1 MHVFEKDSNIFM
13 LLSEAVSEG
22 IIVVNQQQQIVAAN
36 QLAHK
41 LFGYELKKLVGRPLE
56 ILIPET
62 HRKVHQKFLQEYFHK
77 HKKRRIGVDR
87 NLFGLK
93 MDGKQFPVEVS
104 LNHFSLYG
112 EIYTLILL
120 IDITE
125 RREIEKS
132 YQMKTAAL
140 EAALNGI
147 TITDALK
154 EDNPIIY
161 FNPAFQ
167 QMTGYPSNEIQNRNC
182 RFLQAGDNDQP
193 GVKEMH
199 RALVNGESC
208 IVQLKNYKKDGTMF
222 WNEVS
227 INPITDKDGRITHFV
242 GIQND
247 ITERKLALQ
256 KIEHLLRIF
265 DESLNELYVY
275 DAEKLQFLNA
285 NYGAQKNTGYTLEEL
300 LQLTPLDLKPDFSEE
315 DLRRLIAPL
324 LKGKE
329 EKVEYEAVHR
339 RKNGTN
345 YPVEVHL
352 QSSTLGD
359 HKVIVAIIL
368 DISDRKF
375 YTQKLEK
382 TVTERTEQLKK
393 ALEREKEL
401 NELKSKFLSLVSH
414 EFKTPLSGILN
425 AATLVGKYQREDQ
438 QDKREKHL
446 KTIMGGVQHLTN
458 ILDDFLSIER
468 MEKGKEVYYLTDF
481 SLSKLVNEV
490 VYNANMLL
498 KNGQHINY
506 PNNIEDVTIHQDQRI
521 VALTLTNLLHNAIK
535 YSPEDTE
542 IDLKVELSNNKIT
555 FHIKDEGIGI
565 SKKEHKHIFD
575 RYFRSENVLLTQGTG
590 IGLNIVKTHLENL
603 GGRIYFESV
612 ENQGSTFVVELPI

>member
-1 MHVFEKDSNIFM
+1 M
-13 LLSEAVSEG
+13 
-22 IIVVNQQQQIVAAN
+22 
-36 QLAHK
+36 
-41 LFGYELKKLVGRPLE
+41 
-56 ILIPET
+56 
-62 HRKVHQKFLQEYFHK
+62 
-77 HKKRRIGVDR
+77 
-87 NLFGLK
+87 
-93 MDGKQFPVEVS
+93 
-104 LNHFSLYG
+104 
-112 EIYTLILL
+112 
-120 IDITE
+120 
-125 RREIEKS
+125 
-132 YQMKTAAL
+132 
-140 EAALNGI
+140 
-147 TITDALK
+147 
-154 EDNPIIY
+154 
-161 FNPAFQ
+161 
-167 QMTGYPSNEIQNRNC
+167 
-182 RFLQAGDNDQP
+182 
-193 GVKEMH
+193 
-199 RALVNGESC
+199 
-208 IVQLKNYKKDGTMF
+208 
-222 WNEVS
+222 
-227 INPITDKDGRITHFV
+227 
-242 GIQND
+242 
-247 ITERKLALQ
+247 
-256 KIEHLLRIF
+256 
-265 DESLNELYVY
+265 
-275 DAEKLQFLNA
+275 
-285 NYGAQKNTGYTLEEL
+285 
-300 LQLTPLDLKPDFSEE
+300 
-315 DLRRLIAPL
+315 
-324 LKGKE
+324 
-329 EKVEYEAVHR
+329 
-339 RKNGTN
+339 
-345 YPVEVHL
+345 
-352 QSSTLGD
+352 
-359 HKVIVAIIL
+359 
-368 DISDRKF
+368 
-375 YTQKLEK
+375 
-382 TVTERTEQLKK
+382 
-393 ALEREKEL
+393 